1 MHIEFLLE
9 ERSAETAL
17 KVILPKILPAHVSF
31 DFRVFE
37 GKHDLLRKL
46 PNRLKSYRKW
56 IPDDWRIVVLIDENR
71 KDCLQLKAQLE
82 EAAREAHLLT
92 KACASPNS
100 NFQVVNRLAIEEL
113 EAWFFGDIVAL
124 QTAYPK
130 ISKNLQ
136 YQKKYRNPDAIKGG
150 TYESLERL
158 LIRKGYYKERL
169 PKIAAAQNIAPYM
182 EPNRNK
188 SRSFR
193 VFVEGIE
200 ACIGEE
206 RNGSK

>member
-9 ERSAETAL
+9 ERSAETTL
-17 KVILPKILPAHVSF
+17 TIILPKILPADVSF

-56 IPDDWRIVVLIDENR
+56 IPDDWRIVVLIDEDR
-71 KDCLQLKAQLE
+71 EDCLQLKAQLE
-82 EAAREAHLLT
+82 ETAREANLLT
-92 KACASPNS
+92 KSCAPPNS
-100 NFQVVNRLAIEEL
+100 NFRVVNRLAIEEL

-124 QTAYPK
+124 QAAYPK

-136 YQKKYRNPDAIKGG
+136 YQPKYRNPDAIKGG

-169 PKIAAAQNIAPYM
+169 PKIAVAQNIAPYM
-182 EPNRNK
+182 EPSRNK

-193 VFVEGIE
+193 VFVEGLK
-200 ACIGEE
+200 ACIEGEKNE
-206 RNGSK
+206 